1 MKNLYTDTRILDRAA
16 VSCFGLTEDI
26 LMENAAS
33 ALESEVVRALQTCAF
48 ASGSGLAAQKRTV
61 PSDMDVSAKR
71 ALVPEYRVLV
81 VAGSGNNGGDGWA
94 LARRLNGGMIAGNP
108 CSVTVFEVV
117 APKSQAC
124 VRQAERAQAAGVP
137 IIRNF
142 LRTDFIKSYHVIVD
156 CLFGSGFYGAL
167 SEQAEKLICALNK
180 ADCFKIACDIPSG
193 IDSKGCGTTAFC
205 ADITVCM
212 GALKTALFSDFA
224 KNHTGKIITAALGVS
239 SALFE
244 SGGKSGENVKAA
256 ELAQISATAELIEPA
271 AFLLEA
277 SDMELPERLLLSV
290 HKGDFGHA
298 AVYTGEKP
306 GAGIIAA
313 CAAFCCGAGLVSLVS
328 SAGQTLYGVC
338 SEHGLQKTTA
348 TAAKNT
354 GSAFPCY
361 LMQSA
366 DLPEKANAVA
376 AGMGFGRK
384 NEQAVLKRRTKE
396 RAAVEQCTQERAAS
410 LFALLNERRS
420 LPCVLDA
427 DLFYCAEIKQLLKA
441 RPSGLVL
448 TPHPKEFQSLLSLCG
463 LANIS
468 VEQVV
473 KNRLEL
479 VKDFCAAYPGAV
491 LLLKGANM
499 LIGYCP
505 EKSGK
510 KKGGKAEVY
519 INMFGMPC
527 LAKGGSGDVLAGLVC
542 AFLAQK
548 YKPLNAAIQGSLLLA
563 ASSRLQ
569 KSSYSST
576 PFTLIQSLEKPE
588 QLRAALR

>member
-1 MKNLYTDTRILDRAA
+1 MKNLYTDTRVLDRAA

-61 PSDMDVSAKR
+61 PIDMDVSAKR
-71 ALVPEYRVLV
+71 ALVPEYRVLIV
-81 VAGSGNNGGDGWA
+81 CGSGNNGGDGWA

-193 IDSKGCGTTAFC
+193 IDSKGCGITAFC

-244 SGGKSGENVKAA
+244 SGRKSGKNVKAA
-256 ELAQISATAELIEPA
+256 ELAQISATAEPVEPA

-313 CAAFCCGAGLVSLVS
+313 CAAFRCGAGLVSLVS
-328 SAGQTLYGVC
+328 GAGQTLYGVC

-361 LMQSA
+361 LMQST
-366 DLPEKANAVA
+366 DLPEKASAVA

-396 RAAVEQCTQERAAS
+396 RAAVEQCTQERAAA
-410 LFALLNERRS
+410 LFALLNERSS

-468 VEQVV
+468 VEQIV

-479 VKDFCAAYPGAV
+479 VRDFCAAYPGAV

-499 LIGYCP
+499 TIGYCS

-548 YKPLNAAIQGSLLLA
+548 YEPLNAAIQGSLLLA

>member
-33 ALESEVVRALQTCAF
+33 ALENEVVPALQTCAF

-71 ALVPEYRVLV
+71 TLVPEYRVLIV
-81 VAGSGNNGGDGWA
+81 CGSGNNGGDGWA

-167 SEQAEKLICALNK
+167 SEQAEKLICAFNK

-239 SALFE
+239 STLFE
-244 SGGKSGENVKAA
+244 SGGKSGKNVKAA

-313 CAAFCCGAGLVSLVS
+313 CAAFRCGAGLVSLVS
-328 SAGQTLYGVC
+328 GAGQTLYGVC
-338 SEHGLQKTTA
+338 SEHELQKTTA

-366 DLPEKANAVA
+366 DLPEKASAVA

-463 LANIS
+463 LGS
-468 VEQVV
+468 VSVGQIAE
-473 KNRLEL
+473 NRLEL
-479 VKDFCAAYPGAV
+479 VKVFCSAYPGVV

-499 LIGYCP
+499 TIGYCS

>member
-1 MKNLYTDTRILDRAA
+1 MQNIYTDTRVLDRAA
-16 VSCFGLTEDI
+16 VSRFGLTEDI
-26 LMENAAS
+26 LMENAAR
-33 ALESEVVRALQTCAF
+33 ALENEVVRACTD
-48 ASGSGLAAQKRTV
+48 RTADIRV
-61 PSDMDVSAKR
+61 NCSPVS
-71 ALVPEYRVLV
+71 ECRVLI
-81 VAGSGNNGGDGWA
+81 ATGGGDNGGDGWT
-94 LARRLNGGMIAGNP
+94 LARRLNGGTIEDFS
-108 CSVTVFEVV
+108 CSVAVLEVFP
-117 APKSQAC
+117 PKSQAC
-124 VRQAERAQAAGVP
+124 MRQAERARSAGVP
-137 IIRNF
+137 VIRNF
-142 LRTDFIKSYHVIVD
+142 SRTDFIKNYHVIVD
-156 CLFGSGFYGAL
+156 CIFGSGFHGPL
-167 SEQAEKLICALNK
+167 NDKIEKLIAALNK
-180 ADCFKIACDIPSG
+180 ADCSKIACDVPSG

-224 KNHTGKIITAALGVS
+224 KNHTGKIITAPLGIPS
-239 SALFE
+239 SLFE
-244 SGGKSGENVKAA
+244 SGGKSGKNAKAA
-256 ELAQISATAELIEPA
+256 ELAQISATAEPVEPA

-277 SDMELPERLLLSV
+277 SDMRLPERLLSSV

-313 CAAFCCGAGLVSLVS
+313 CAAFRCGAGLVSLVS
-328 SAGQTLYGVC
+328 PAGQ
-338 SEHGLQKTTA
+338 
-348 TAAKNT
+348 
-354 GSAFPCY
+354 SAPAVKAGQNALPPYAIPPY

-366 DLPEKANAVA
+366 DLPEKTSAVA
-376 AGMGFGRK
+376 AGMGFGR
-384 NEQAVLKRRTKE
+384 NDDWGAAE
-396 RAAVEQCTQERAAS
+396 RAAALC
-410 LFALLNERRS
+410 ALLNERRS

-448 TPHPKEFQSLLSLCG
+448 TPHPKEFQSLFSLCG

-468 VEQVV
+468 VEQIV

-479 VKDFCAAYPGAV
+479 VKDFCSVHPGAV

-499 LIGYCP
+499 TIGFCP
-505 EKSGK
+505 EKGGK
-510 KKGGKAEVY
+510 KTGRKNEVY
-519 INMFGMPC
+519 INTFGMPC

-548 YKPLNAAIQGSLLLA
+548 YEPLDAAIQGSLLLA

-576 PFTLIQSLEKPE
+576 PFTLIQSLEEPE
-588 QLRAALR
+588 KLKKVLDG

>member
-1 MKNLYTDTRILDRAA
+1 MQNIYTDTRVLDRAA
-16 VSCFGLTEDI
+16 VSRFGLTEDI
-26 LMENAAS
+26 LMENAAR
-33 ALESEVVRALQTCAF
+33 ALENEVVRACTD
-48 ASGSGLAAQKRTV
+48 RTADIRV
-61 PSDMDVSAKR
+61 NCSPVS
-71 ALVPEYRVLV
+71 ECRVLIA
-81 VAGSGNNGGDGWA
+81 AGGGDNGGDGWA
-94 LARRLNGGMIAGNP
+94 LARRLNGGTIEDFS
-108 CSVTVFEVV
+108 CSVAVLEVFP
-117 APKSQAC
+117 PKSQAC
-124 VRQAERAQAAGVP
+124 MRQAERARSAGVP
-137 IIRNF
+137 VIRNF
-142 LRTDFIKSYHVIVD
+142 SRTDFIKNYHVIVD
-156 CLFGSGFYGAL
+156 CIFGSGFHGPL
-167 SEQAEKLICALNK
+167 NDKIEKLIAALNK
-180 ADCFKIACDIPSG
+180 ADCSKIACDVPSG

-224 KNHTGKIITAALGVS
+224 KNHTGKIITAPLGIPS
-239 SALFE
+239 SLFE
-244 SGGKSGENVKAA
+244 SGGKSGKNAKAA
-256 ELAQISATAELIEPA
+256 ELAQISATAEPVEPAAFGSEMPA

-277 SDMELPERLLLSV
+277 SDMRLPERLLSSV

-313 CAAFCCGAGLVSLVS
+313 CAAFRCGAGLVSLVS
-328 SAGQTLYGVC
+328 PAGQ
-338 SEHGLQKTTA
+338 
-348 TAAKNT
+348 
-354 GSAFPCY
+354 SAPAVKAGQNALPPYAIPPY

-366 DLPEKANAVA
+366 DLPEKTSAVA
-376 AGMGFGRK
+376 AGMGFGR
-384 NEQAVLKRRTKE
+384 NDDWGAAE
-396 RAAVEQCTQERAAS
+396 RAAALC
-410 LFALLNERRS
+410 ALLNERRS

-448 TPHPKEFQSLLSLCG
+448 TPHPREFQSLLLLCG

-468 VEQVV
+468 VEQIV

-479 VKDFCAAYPGAV
+479 VKDFCSVHPGAV

-499 LIGYCP
+499 TIGYCP
-505 EKSGK
+505 EKGGK
-510 KKGGKAEVY
+510 KAGRKNEVY
-519 INMFGMPC
+519 INTFGMPC

-548 YKPLNAAIQGSLLLA
+548 YEPLDAAIQGSLLLA

-576 PFTLIQSLEKPE
+576 PFTLIQSLEEPE
-588 QLRAALR
+588 KLKKALDG

>member
-1 MKNLYTDTRILDRAA
+1 
-16 VSCFGLTEDI
+16 
-26 LMENAAS
+26 
-33 ALESEVVRALQTCAF
+33 
-48 ASGSGLAAQKRTV
+48 
-61 PSDMDVSAKR
+61 
-71 ALVPEYRVLV
+71 
-81 VAGSGNNGGDGWA
+81 
-94 LARRLNGGMIAGNP
+94 
-108 CSVTVFEVV
+108 
-117 APKSQAC
+117 
-124 VRQAERAQAAGVP
+124 
-137 IIRNF
+137 
-142 LRTDFIKSYHVIVD
+142 
-156 CLFGSGFYGAL
+156 
-167 SEQAEKLICALNK
+167 
-180 ADCFKIACDIPSG
+180 
-193 IDSKGCGTTAFC
+193 
-205 ADITVCM
+205 
-212 GALKTALFSDFA
+212 
-224 KNHTGKIITAALGVS
+224 
-239 SALFE
+239 
-244 SGGKSGENVKAA
+244 
-256 ELAQISATAELIEPA
+256 
-271 AFLLEA
+271 
-277 SDMELPERLLLSV
+277 MELPERLLLSV

-313 CAAFCCGAGLVSLVS
+313 CAAFRCGAGLVSLVS
-328 SAGQTLYGVC
+328 GAGQTLYGVC

-366 DLPEKANAVA
+366 DLPEKASAVA

-396 RAAVEQCTQERAAS
+396 RAAAEQCTQERAAS

-468 VEQVV
+468 VEQIV

-479 VKDFCAAYPGAV
+479 VRDFCAAYPGAV

-499 LIGYCP
+499 TIGYCS

-519 INMFGMPC
+519 INTFGMPC

-588 QLRAALR
+588 QLRTALR

>member
-1 MKNLYTDTRILDRAA
+1 MLNLYTDTRVLDRAA
-16 VSCFGLTEDI
+16 VSRFGLTEDI
-26 LMENAAS
+26 LMENAAC
-33 ALESEVVRALQTCAF
+33 ALENEVVRACTDRTEGISPKCA
-48 ASGSGLAAQKRTV
+48 
-61 PSDMDVSAKR
+61 P
-71 ALVPEYRVLV
+71 VPEYRVLIA
-81 VAGSGNNGGDGWA
+81 AGGGDNGGDGWA
-94 LARRLNGGMIAGNP
+94 LARRLNGGTIEDFS
-108 CSVTVFEVV
+108 CSVAVLEVFP
-117 APKSQAC
+117 PKSQAC
-124 VRQAERAQAAGVP
+124 MRQAERARSAGVP
-137 IIRNF
+137 VIRNF
-142 LRTDFIKSYHVIVD
+142 SRTDFIKNYHVIVD
-156 CLFGSGFYGAL
+156 CIFGSGFHGPL
-167 SEQAEKLICALNK
+167 NDKIEKLIAALNK
-180 ADCFKIACDIPSG
+180 ADCSKIACDVPSG

-205 ADITVCM
+205 ADITVYM

-224 KNHTGKIITAALGVS
+224 KNHTGKIITAPLGIPS
-239 SALFE
+239 SLFE
-244 SGGKSGENVKAA
+244 SGGKSGKNAKAA
-256 ELAQISATAELIEPA
+256 ELAQISATAEPVEPAAFGSEMPA

-277 SDMELPERLLLSV
+277 SDMRLPERFLPSV

-313 CAAFCCGAGLVSLVS
+313 CAAFRCGAGLVSLVS
-328 SAGQTLYGVC
+328 PAGQ
-338 SEHGLQKTTA
+338 
-348 TAAKNT
+348 
-354 GSAFPCY
+354 SAPAVKAGQNALPPYAIPPY

-366 DLPEKANAVA
+366 DLPEKTSAVA
-376 AGMGFGRK
+376 AGMGFGR
-384 NEQAVLKRRTKE
+384 NDDWGAAE
-396 RAAVEQCTQERAAS
+396 RAAALC
-410 LFALLNERRS
+410 ALLNERRS

-468 VEQVV
+468 VEQIV

-479 VKDFCAAYPGAV
+479 VKDFCSAHPGAV

-499 LIGYCP
+499 TIGFCP

-510 KKGGKAEVY
+510 KTGRKNEVY
-519 INMFGMPC
+519 INTFGMPC

-548 YKPLNAAIQGSLLLA
+548 YEPLDAAIQGSLLLA

-576 PFTLIQSLEKPE
+576 PFTLIQSLEEPE
-588 QLRAALR
+588 KLKKALEG

>member
-1 MKNLYTDTRILDRAA
+1 MQNIYTDTRVLDRAA
-16 VSCFGLTEDI
+16 VSRFGLTEDI
-26 LMENAAS
+26 LMENAAR
-33 ALESEVVRALQTCAF
+33 ALENEVVRACTD
-48 ASGSGLAAQKRTV
+48 RTADIRV
-61 PSDMDVSAKR
+61 NCSPVS
-71 ALVPEYRVLV
+71 ECRVLIA
-81 VAGSGNNGGDGWA
+81 AGGSDNGGDGWA
-94 LARRLNGGMIAGNP
+94 LARRLNGGTIEDFS
-108 CSVTVFEVV
+108 CSVAVLEVFP
-117 APKSQAC
+117 PKSQAC
-124 VRQAERAQAAGVP
+124 MRQAERARSAGVP
-137 IIRNF
+137 VIRNF
-142 LRTDFIKSYHVIVD
+142 SRTDFIKNYHVIVD
-156 CLFGSGFYGAL
+156 CIFGSGFHGPL
-167 SEQAEKLICALNK
+167 NDKIEKLIAALNK
-180 ADCFKIACDIPSG
+180 ADCSKIACDVPSG

-224 KNHTGKIITAALGVS
+224 KNHTGKIITAPLGIPS
-239 SALFE
+239 SLFE
-244 SGGKSGENVKAA
+244 SGGKSGKNAKAA
-256 ELAQISATAELIEPA
+256 ELAQISATAEPVAPAAFGSEMPA

-277 SDMELPERLLLSV
+277 SDMRLPERLLSSV

-313 CAAFCCGAGLVSLVS
+313 CAAFRCGAGLVSLVS
-328 SAGQTLYGVC
+328 PAGQ
-338 SEHGLQKTTA
+338 
-348 TAAKNT
+348 
-354 GSAFPCY
+354 SAPAVKAGQNALPPYAIPPY

-366 DLPEKANAVA
+366 DLPEKTSAVA
-376 AGMGFGRK
+376 AGMGFGR
-384 NEQAVLKRRTKE
+384 NDDWGAAE
-396 RAAVEQCTQERAAS
+396 RAAALC
-410 LFALLNERRS
+410 ALLNERRS

-468 VEQVV
+468 VEQIV

-479 VKDFCAAYPGAV
+479 VKDFCSAHPGAV

-499 LIGYCP
+499 TIGFCP

-510 KKGGKAEVY
+510 KTGRKNEVY
-519 INMFGMPC
+519 INTFGMPC

-548 YKPLNAAIQGSLLLA
+548 YEPLDAAIQGSLLLA

-576 PFTLIQSLEKPE
+576 PFTLIQSLEEPE
-588 QLRAALR
+588 KLKKALEG

>member
-1 MKNLYTDTRILDRAA
+1 MKNLYTDTRALDRAA

-26 LMENAAS
+26 FRENAAS
-33 ALESEVVRALQTCAF
+33 ALENEVVRACTDRTDGISPKCA
-48 ASGSGLAAQKRTV
+48 S
-61 PSDMDVSAKR
+61 
-71 ALVPEYRVLV
+71 VPEYRVLIA
-81 VAGSGNNGGDGWA
+81 AGGGDNGGDGWA

-108 CSVTVFEVV
+108 CSVTVLEVFP
-117 APKSQAC
+117 PKSQAC
-124 VRQAERAQAAGVP
+124 MRQAERARSAGVP

-142 LRTDFIKSYHVIVD
+142 SRTDFIKNYHVIVD
-156 CLFGSGFYGAL
+156 CIFGSGFHGAL

-193 IDSKGCGTTAFC
+193 IDSKGCGTIAFC

-239 SALFE
+239 SPLFE
-244 SGGKSGENVKAA
+244 SCGKSGKNSKAA
-256 ELAQISATAELIEPA
+256 ELAQISATAEPVEPA

-328 SAGQTLYGVC
+328 GAGQTLYGVC

-348 TAAKNT
+348 MAAKNN

-366 DLPEKANAVA
+366 DLPKKASAIA
-376 AGMGFGRK
+376 AGMGFGR
-384 NEQAVLKRRTKE
+384 NDAQGAAE
-396 RAAVEQCTQERAAS
+396 RAAA

-441 RPSGLVL
+441 RPFGLVL

-548 YKPLNAAIQGSLLLA
+548 YEPLNAAIQGSLLLA

-588 QLRAALR
+588 QLRTALR

>member
-1 MKNLYTDTRILDRAA
+1 MKNLYTDTRVLDRAA

-33 ALESEVVRALQTCAF
+33 ALEGEVVRALQTCAF
-48 ASGSGLAAQKRTV
+48 AFGSGLAAQKHTV
-61 PSDMDVSAKR
+61 PIDMDVSAKR

-94 LARRLNGGMIAGNP
+94 LARRLNGDMIAGNL

-224 KNHTGKIITAALGVS
+224 KNHTGKIITVALGVS
-239 SALFE
+239 SPLFE
-244 SGGKSGENVKAA
+244 SGGKSGKNVKAA
-256 ELAQISATAELIEPA
+256 ELAQISATAEPVEPA

-366 DLPEKANAVA
+366 DLPEKASAVA

-384 NEQAVLKRRTKE
+384 NEQAVLKRRTK
-396 RAAVEQCTQERAAS
+396 ERAAS

-463 LANIS
+463 LGS
-468 VEQVV
+468 VSVGQIAE
-473 KNRLEL
+473 NRLEL

-588 QLRAALR
+588 QLRTALR

>member
-1 MKNLYTDTRILDRAA
+1 MQNIYTDTRVLDRSA
-16 VSCFGLTEDI
+16 VSRFGLTEDI
-26 LMENAAS
+26 LMENAAR
-33 ALESEVVRALQTCAF
+33 ALENEVVRACTD
-48 ASGSGLAAQKRTV
+48 RTADIRV
-61 PSDMDVSAKR
+61 NCSPVS
-71 ALVPEYRVLV
+71 ECRVLIA
-81 VAGSGNNGGDGWA
+81 AGGGDNGGDGWT
-94 LARRLNGGMIAGNP
+94 LARRLNGGTIEDFS
-108 CSVTVFEVV
+108 CSVAVLEVFP
-117 APKSQAC
+117 PKSQAC
-124 VRQAERAQAAGVP
+124 MRQAERARSAGVP
-137 IIRNF
+137 VIRNF
-142 LRTDFIKSYHVIVD
+142 SRTDFIKNYHVIVD
-156 CLFGSGFYGAL
+156 CIFGSGFHGPL
-167 SEQAEKLICALNK
+167 NDKIEKLIAALNK
-180 ADCFKIACDIPSG
+180 ADCSKIACDVPSG

-224 KNHTGKIITAALGVS
+224 KNHTGKIITAPLGIPS
-239 SALFE
+239 SLFE
-244 SGGKSGENVKAA
+244 SGGKSGKNAKAA
-256 ELAQISATAELIEPA
+256 ELAQISATAEPVAPAAFGSEMPA

-277 SDMELPERLLLSV
+277 SDMRLPERLLSSV

-313 CAAFCCGAGLVSLVS
+313 CAAFRCGAGLVSLVS
-328 SAGQTLYGVC
+328 PAGQ
-338 SEHGLQKTTA
+338 
-348 TAAKNT
+348 
-354 GSAFPCY
+354 SAPAVKAGQNALPPYAIPPY

-366 DLPEKANAVA
+366 DLPEKTSAVA
-376 AGMGFGRK
+376 AGMGFGR
-384 NEQAVLKRRTKE
+384 NDDWGAAE
-396 RAAVEQCTQERAAS
+396 RAAALC
-410 LFALLNERRS
+410 ALLNERRS

-448 TPHPKEFQSLLSLCG
+448 TPHPKEFQSLLLLCG

-468 VEQVV
+468 VEQIV

-588 QLRAALR
+588 QLRTALR

>member
-1 MKNLYTDTRILDRAA
+1 MKNLYTDTRVLDRAA

-33 ALESEVVRALQTCAF
+33 ALENEVVRACTDRTEGISPKCA
-48 ASGSGLAAQKRTV
+48 S
-61 PSDMDVSAKR
+61 
-71 ALVPEYRVLV
+71 VPEYRVLIA
-81 VAGSGNNGGDGWA
+81 AGGGDNGGDGWA

-167 SEQAEKLICALNK
+167 SEQAEKLIFALNK

-244 SGGKSGENVKAA
+244 SSGKSGKNVKAA
-256 ELAQISATAELIEPA
+256 ELAQISATAEPVEPA

-366 DLPEKANAVA
+366 DLPEKASAIA

-396 RAAVEQCTQERAAS
+396 RAAVEQCTQERAAA

-463 LANIS
+463 LGS
-468 VEQVV
+468 VSVGQIAE
-473 KNRLEL
+473 NRLEL
-479 VKDFCAAYPGAV
+479 VKVFCSAYPGVV

-499 LIGYCP
+499 TIGYCS

-519 INMFGMPC
+519 INTFGMPC

-588 QLRAALR
+588 QLRTALR

>member
-1 MKNLYTDTRILDRAA
+1 M
-16 VSCFGLTEDI
+16 
-26 LMENAAS
+26 
-33 ALESEVVRALQTCAF
+33 
-48 ASGSGLAAQKRTV
+48 
-61 PSDMDVSAKR
+61 
-71 ALVPEYRVLV
+71 
-81 VAGSGNNGGDGWA
+81 
-94 LARRLNGGMIAGNP
+94 
-108 CSVTVFEVV
+108 
-117 APKSQAC
+117 
-124 VRQAERAQAAGVP
+124 
-137 IIRNF
+137 
-142 LRTDFIKSYHVIVD
+142 
-156 CLFGSGFYGAL
+156 
-167 SEQAEKLICALNK
+167 
-180 ADCFKIACDIPSG
+180 
-193 IDSKGCGTTAFC
+193 
-205 ADITVCM
+205 
-212 GALKTALFSDFA
+212 
-224 KNHTGKIITAALGVS
+224 
-239 SALFE
+239 
-244 SGGKSGENVKAA
+244 
-256 ELAQISATAELIEPA
+256 
-271 AFLLEA
+271 
-277 SDMELPERLLLSV
+277 
-290 HKGDFGHA
+290 
-298 AVYTGEKP
+298 YTGEKP

-328 SAGQTLYGVC
+328 GAGQTLYGVC
-338 SEHGLQKTTA
+338 SEHGLQKTTE

-366 DLPEKANAVA
+366 DLPEKASAVA

-479 VKDFCAAYPGAV
+479 VKDFCSVHPGAV

-499 LIGYCP
+499 TIGYCP

-519 INMFGMPC
+519 INTFGMPC

-588 QLRAALR
+588 QLRTALR

>member
-1 MKNLYTDTRILDRAA
+1 MQNIYTDTRVLDRAA
-16 VSCFGLTEDI
+16 VSRFGLTEDI
-26 LMENAAS
+26 LMENAAR
-33 ALESEVVRALQTCAF
+33 ALENEVVRACTD
-48 ASGSGLAAQKRTV
+48 RTADIRV
-61 PSDMDVSAKR
+61 NCSPVS
-71 ALVPEYRVLV
+71 ECRVLIA
-81 VAGSGNNGGDGWA
+81 AGGGDNGGDGWT
-94 LARRLNGGMIAGNP
+94 LARRLNGGTIEDFS
-108 CSVTVFEVV
+108 CSVAVLEVFP
-117 APKSQAC
+117 PKSQAC
-124 VRQAERAQAAGVP
+124 MKQAERARSAGVP
-137 IIRNF
+137 VIRNF
-142 LRTDFIKSYHVIVD
+142 SRTDFIKNYHVIVD
-156 CLFGSGFYGAL
+156 CIFGSGFHGSL
-167 SEQAEKLICALNK
+167 SAQIEKLIAALNK

-224 KNHTGKIITAALGVS
+224 KNHTGKIITAPLGIPS
-239 SALFE
+239 SLFE
-244 SGGKSGENVKAA
+244 SGGKSGKNAEAA
-256 ELAQISATAELIEPA
+256 EPAQISAAAEPVAPAAFGSEMPA

-277 SDMELPERLLLSV
+277 SDMRLPERLLSSV

-313 CAAFCCGAGLVSLVS
+313 CAAFRCGAGLVSLVS
-328 SAGQTLYGVC
+328 PAGQ
-338 SEHGLQKTTA
+338 
-348 TAAKNT
+348 
-354 GSAFPCY
+354 SAPAVKAGQNALPPYAIPPY

-366 DLPEKANAVA
+366 DLPEKTSAVA
-376 AGMGFGRK
+376 AGMGFGR
-384 NEQAVLKRRTKE
+384 NDDWGAAE
-396 RAAVEQCTQERAAS
+396 RAAALC
-410 LFALLNERRS
+410 ALLNERRS

-448 TPHPKEFQSLLSLCG
+448 TPHPREFQSLLLLCG
-463 LANIS
+463 LGSVS
-468 VEQVV
+468 VEQIV

-479 VKDFCAAYPGAV
+479 VKDFCSVHPGAV

-499 LIGYCP
+499 TIGFCP
-505 EKSGK
+505 EKDGK
-510 KKGGKAEVY
+510 KKDGKTAVY
-519 INMFGMPC
+519 INTFGMPC

-548 YKPLNAAIQGSLLLA
+548 YEPLDAAIQGSLLLA

-576 PFTLIQSLEKPE
+576 PFTLIQSLEEPE
-588 QLRAALR
+588 KLKKALEG

>member
-1 MKNLYTDTRILDRAA
+1 MQNIYTDTRVLDRAA
-16 VSCFGLTEDI
+16 VSRFGLTEDI
-26 LMENAAS
+26 LMENAAR
-33 ALESEVVRALQTCAF
+33 ALENEVVRACTD
-48 ASGSGLAAQKRTV
+48 RTADIRV
-61 PSDMDVSAKR
+61 NCSPVS
-71 ALVPEYRVLV
+71 ECRVLIA
-81 VAGSGNNGGDGWA
+81 AGGGDNGGDGWA
-94 LARRLNGGMIAGNP
+94 LARRLNGGTIEDFS
-108 CSVTVFEVV
+108 CSVAVLEVFP
-117 APKSQAC
+117 PKSQAC
-124 VRQAERAQAAGVP
+124 MRQAERARAAGVP
-137 IIRNF
+137 VIRNF
-142 LRTDFIKSYHVIVD
+142 SRTDFIKNYHVIVD
-156 CLFGSGFYGAL
+156 CIFGSGFHGPL
-167 SEQAEKLICALNK
+167 NDKIEKLIAALNK
-180 ADCFKIACDIPSG
+180 ADCSKIACDVPSG

-224 KNHTGKIITAALGVS
+224 KNHTGKIITAPLGIPS
-239 SALFE
+239 SLFE
-244 SGGKSGENVKAA
+244 SGGKSGKNAKAA
-256 ELAQISATAELIEPA
+256 ELAQISATAEPVEPA

-277 SDMELPERLLLSV
+277 SDMRLPERFLSSV

-313 CAAFCCGAGLVSLVS
+313 CAAFRCGAGLVSLVS
-328 SAGQTLYGVC
+328 PAGQ
-338 SEHGLQKTTA
+338 
-348 TAAKNT
+348 
-354 GSAFPCY
+354 SAPAVKAGQNALPPYAIPPY

-366 DLPEKANAVA
+366 DLPEKTSAVA
-376 AGMGFGRK
+376 AGMGFGR
-384 NEQAVLKRRTKE
+384 NDDWGAAE
-396 RAAVEQCTQERAAS
+396 RAAALC
-410 LFALLNERRS
+410 ALLNERRS

-448 TPHPKEFQSLLSLCG
+448 TPHPKEFQSLLLLCG

-468 VEQVV
+468 VEQIV

-479 VKDFCAAYPGAV
+479 VKDFCSVHPGAV

-499 LIGYCP
+499 TIGFCP

-510 KKGGKAEVY
+510 KTGRKNEVY
-519 INMFGMPC
+519 INTFGMPC

-548 YKPLNAAIQGSLLLA
+548 YEPLDAAIQGSLLLA

-576 PFTLIQSLEKPE
+576 PFTLIQSLEEPE
-588 QLRAALR
+588 KLKKALEG

>member
-1 MKNLYTDTRILDRAA
+1 MQNIYTDTRVLDRAA
-16 VSCFGLTEDI
+16 VSRFGLTEDI
-26 LMENAAS
+26 LMENAAR
-33 ALESEVVRALQTCAF
+33 ALENEVVRACTD
-48 ASGSGLAAQKRTV
+48 RTADIRV
-61 PSDMDVSAKR
+61 NCSPVS
-71 ALVPEYRVLV
+71 ECRVLIA
-81 VAGSGNNGGDGWA
+81 AGGGDNGGDGWA
-94 LARRLNGGMIAGNP
+94 LARRLNGGTIEDFS
-108 CSVTVFEVV
+108 CSVAVLEVFP
-117 APKSQAC
+117 PKSQAC
-124 VRQAERAQAAGVP
+124 MRQAERARAAGVP
-137 IIRNF
+137 VIRNF
-142 LRTDFIKSYHVIVD
+142 SRTDFIKNYHVIVD
-156 CLFGSGFYGAL
+156 CIFGSGFHGPL
-167 SEQAEKLICALNK
+167 NDKIEKLIAALNK
-180 ADCFKIACDIPSG
+180 ADCSKIACDVPSG

-224 KNHTGKIITAALGVS
+224 KNHTGKIITAPLGIPS
-239 SALFE
+239 SLFE
-244 SGGKSGENVKAA
+244 SGGKSGKNAKAA
-256 ELAQISATAELIEPA
+256 ELAQISATAEPVEPA

-277 SDMELPERLLLSV
+277 SDMRLPERLLSSV

-313 CAAFCCGAGLVSLVS
+313 CAAFRCGAGLVSLVS
-328 SAGQTLYGVC
+328 PAGQ
-338 SEHGLQKTTA
+338 
-348 TAAKNT
+348 
-354 GSAFPCY
+354 SAPAVKAGQNALPPYAIPPY

-366 DLPEKANAVA
+366 DLPEKTSAVA
-376 AGMGFGRK
+376 AGMGFGR
-384 NEQAVLKRRTKE
+384 NDDWGAAE
-396 RAAVEQCTQERAAS
+396 RAAALC
-410 LFALLNERRS
+410 ALLNERRS

-448 TPHPKEFQSLLSLCG
+448 TPHPKEFQSLLLLCG

-468 VEQVV
+468 VEQIV

-479 VKDFCAAYPGAV
+479 VKDFCSVHPGAV

-499 LIGYCP
+499 TIGFCP

-510 KKGGKAEVY
+510 KTGRKNEVY
-519 INMFGMPC
+519 INTFGMPC

-548 YKPLNAAIQGSLLLA
+548 YEPLDAAIQGSLLLA

-576 PFTLIQSLEKPE
+576 PFTLIQSLEEPE
-588 QLRAALR
+588 KLKKALEG

>member
-1 MKNLYTDTRILDRAA
+1 MQNIYTDTRVLDRAA
-16 VSCFGLTEDI
+16 VSRFGLTEDI
-26 LMENAAS
+26 LMENAAR
-33 ALESEVVRALQTCAF
+33 ALETEIICALQ
-48 ASGSGLAAQKRTV
+48 K
-61 PSDMDVSAKR
+61 SDRYDK
-71 ALVPEYRVLV
+71 ECRVLIA
-81 VAGSGNNGGDGWA
+81 AGGGDNGGDGWA
-94 LARRLNGGMIAGNP
+94 LARRLNGGTIANLS
-108 CSVTVFEVV
+108 CSVAVLEVFP
-117 APKSQAC
+117 PKSQAC
-124 VRQAERAQAAGVP
+124 MRQAERARSAGVP
-137 IIRNF
+137 VIRNF
-142 LRTDFIKSYHVIVD
+142 SRTDFIKNYHVIVD
-156 CLFGSGFYGAL
+156 CIFGSGFHGPL
-167 SEQAEKLICALNK
+167 NDKIEKLIAALNK
-180 ADCFKIACDIPSG
+180 ADYFKIACDVPSG

-212 GALKTALFSDFA
+212 GALKTVLFSDFA
-224 KNHTGKIITAALGVS
+224 KNHTGKIITAPLGIS
-239 SALFE
+239 SSLFE
-244 SGGKSGENVKAA
+244 SGGKSGKNAKAA
-256 ELAQISATAELIEPA
+256 ELAQISATAEPVEPAAFGSEMPA

-277 SDMELPERLLLSV
+277 SDMRLPERLLSSV

-313 CAAFCCGAGLVSLVS
+313 CAAFRCGAGLVSLVS
-328 SAGQTLYGVC
+328 PAGQ
-338 SEHGLQKTTA
+338 
-348 TAAKNT
+348 
-354 GSAFPCY
+354 SAPAVKAGQNALPPYAIPPY

-366 DLPEKANAVA
+366 DLPEKTSAVA
-376 AGMGFGRK
+376 AGMGFGR
-384 NEQAVLKRRTKE
+384 NDDWG
-396 RAAVEQCTQERAAS
+396 AAECAAA

-463 LANIS
+463 FGS
-468 VEQVV
+468 VSVGQIAE
-473 KNRLEL
+473 NRLEL
-479 VKDFCAAYPGAV
+479 VSAFCSKYPGVV

-499 LIGYCP
+499 TIGYCP

-510 KKGGKAEVY
+510 KTGRKNEVY
-519 INMFGMPC
+519 INTFGMPC

-548 YKPLNAAIQGSLLLA
+548 YEPLDAAIQGSLLLA

-576 PFTLIQSLEKPE
+576 PFTLIQSLEDPE
-588 QLRAALR
+588 KLKKALEG